1 VRTGAYNIAK
11 TIAATTAARTELLLV
26 SIEPAPRNSAG
37 DVELGKLLLAGGAE
51 INVVETGGT
60 TGAGEE
66 STKRPEVVDAAGTY
80 TVSVTLG
87 VQLLVEEAREIVT
100 VLVTLRTQLA
110 DAAALD

>member
-1 VRTGAYNIAK
+1 VRTGAYNTAK